1 MPQII
6 SLANCHFLIEKEIKN
21 KKTISKIKML
31 NQDERVMELARLVGG
46 INITDAAINAAKEML
61 GVKH

>member
-1 MPQII
+1 M
-6 SLANCHFLIEKEIKN
+6 SL
-21 KKTISKIKML
+21 TISKIKML